1 MITITEKEKEKRFS
15 IEITIKDILNVLDE
29 AKKRKIVKFGTNDVC
44 KNLSKYH
51 YFGDYKYLYFCFN
64 LVNEVPI
71 ISEDNADY
79 RYFNINFEKEYLKI
93 IGAYY
98 KCYCELF
105 GVEPFNLAQAL
116 YDYIEV
122 GGEYGDYDSPFD
134 ICTYKDLSDNGTI
147 KVKMLFCNSRAGFPI
162 FPEKEETKRFKINLG
177 NKNFISDIE
186 EFSDCF
192 ENLNQGHYP
201 LDDDYDVDD
210 DDDDEEIEEDE
221 DVNERTEYEKM
232 DIIEAT
238 KETIKRNKRALRILL
253 KLKETK

>member
-1 MITITEKEKEKRFS
+1 MITITTKEKRFS

-44 KNLSKYH
+44 KNLSKYN
-51 YFGDYKYLYFCFN
+51 YFGDYRYLYFCFN
-64 LVNEVPI
+64 LINEVPI

-79 RYFNINFEKEYLKI
+79 RYFNINFEKDYFKI

-98 KCYCELF
+98 KCYYELF
-105 GVEPFNLAQAL
+105 NVEPFNLAQAL

-122 GGEYGDYDSPFD
+122 GGEYGDYDSPFN
-134 ICTYKDLSDNGTI
+134 ICTYKDLLDNGTI
-147 KVKMLFCNSRAGFPI
+147 KVKMLFCNSNAGFPI
-162 FPEKEETKRFKINLG
+162 FPEKEETKIFKINLD
-177 NKNFISDIE
+177 NKNFISDIDK
-186 EFSDCF
+186 FSYYF

-201 LDDDYDVDD
+201 LDDGY
-210 DDDDEEIEEDE
+210 DDDEEIEEDDEE
-221 DVNERTEYEKM
+221 DERTEYEKM

-238 KETIKRNKRALRILL
+238 KEAIKRNKRALRILL